1 MVMIPRLMVFILFQI
16 LSFLRT
22 LKRFKWFG
30 DWLKMVSFTTSL
42 EGWFGYLNWRS
53 NCQVEAWILQ
63 AFFPRALF
71 CSTHFLIDM
80 GNCGGVRFPDSKLTE
95 RKRKSAYFTN
105 DFFRPHFPYI
115 SIASFPRFKVHSWSV
130 PKIYFRPRSYI
141 QRWFV
146 FNSIA
151 FSEERRREIYAARL
165 ETSNILESYSSTDK
179 VHPSHQA

>member
-1 MVMIPRLMVFILFQI
+1 MIPRLMVFILFQM

-53 NCQVEAWILQ
+53 NCQVEAWILR

-80 GNCGGVRFPDSKLTE
+80 GNCGGVRLPDSKLTE

-105 DFFRPHFPYI
+105 DFFRPIFSISFQREFPGVQSSLVI
-115 SIASFPRFKVHSWSV
+115 RS
-130 PKIYFRPRSYI
+130 KIYFRPRSHI

-165 ETSNILESYSSTDK
+165 ETSNILESYTSTDK

>member
-1 MVMIPRLMVFILFQI
+1 MIPRLMVFILFQM

-71 CSTHFLIDM
+71 CSTQFLIDM

-95 RKRKSAYFTN
+95 RKRKAAYFTN

-115 SIASFPRFKVHSWSV
+115 SIASFPGFKVHSWSV
-130 PKIYFRPRSYI
+130 PKYIFARGHIFNVGSYLTRS
-141 QRWFV
+141 R
-146 FNSIA
+146 S
-151 FSEERRREIYAARL
+151 RRRGERDLCSSPRNL
-165 ETSNILESYSSTDK
+165 EHLGIIHFNG
-179 VHPSHQA
+179 